1 MTGIGSEFC
10 TTTWP
15 SSTGSRDRVTAVP
28 GDSTSR
34 SVDEAVLSLGVD
46 LRPDGRLERLAA
58 AARDLAGARYAAVGI
73 PDDEGEFAQFA
84 TSGLSD
90 EAVAAIGPLP
100 RTHGLLGAIL
110 QEGKA
115 YRSDD
120 IRSDPRFV
128 WWPAAHP
135 RMGPFLGV
143 PVELD
148 GRIIGAFY
156 LADKIDGG
164 CFDDRDQEMIEAFAA
179 RVGLAVENT
188 RLHAEQ
194 LELGVVEER
203 NRLARELHDSVTQTL
218 FTSVLLSETGLTLL
232 GADHPEAAAELRRSQ
247 DLARQALEE
256 MRSMIFELRPP
267 ELASDGLVPALR
279 KHVEILR
286 RVHQVPI
293 RLTVV
298 GERRLRA
305 RTEREVFR
313 IAQEALGN
321 AVRHARPTAVEVSI
335 EMSATRLVVVV
346 SDDGVGFDP
355 SASGLRARHLGI
367 TSMEERAG
375 ALGGTLLVSSV
386 PGGGSSIRAEVP
398 VDS

>member
-1 MTGIGSEFC
+1 
-10 TTTWP
+10 
-15 SSTGSRDRVTAVP
+15 
-28 GDSTSR
+28 
-34 SVDEAVLSLGVD
+34 VLSLGVD
-46 LRPDGRLERLAA
+46 LGAEGRLERLAT
-58 AARDLAGARYAAVGI
+58 AARGLVGARYAAVGV
-73 PDDEGEFAQFA
+73 PDDEGEFAQFV

-110 QEGKA
+110 QDGKA

-135 RMGPFLGV
+135 RMGTFLGV

-148 GRIIGAFY
+148 GRVIGAFY
-156 LADKIDGG
+156 LADKIEGG
-164 CFDDRDQEMIEAFAA
+164 CFDDIDQELIEVFAT
-179 RVGLAVENT
+179 RVALALENV
-188 RLHAEQ
+188 RLLEER

-232 GADHPEAAAELRRSQ
+232 GGEHEEAAAQLRRSQ
-247 DLARQALEE
+247 ELARQALEE

-267 ELASDGLVPALR
+267 ELASEGLVPALR

-286 RVHQVPI
+286 RVHRVPI
-293 RLTVV
+293 RLSAT
-298 GERRLRA
+298 GERRIRP

-313 IAQEALGN
+313 IVQEALGN
-321 AVRHARPTAVEVSI
+321 TVRHAQPTAVDVRV
-335 EMSATRLVVVV
+335 EMTAGRLVVAV

-355 SASGLRARHLGI
+355 SSSALRARHLGL
-367 TSMEERAG
+367 TSMEERAT
-375 ALGGTLLVSSV
+375 ALGGTLVVESAA
-386 PGGGSSIRAEVP
+386 GEGSTIRAEVP
-398 VDS
+398 VDA

>member
-1 MTGIGSEFC
+1 M
-10 TTTWP
+10 
-15 SSTGSRDRVTAVP
+15 P

-34 SVDEAVLSLGVD
+34 SVDDAVLSLGVD
-46 LRPDGRLERLAA
+46 LPPEGRLERLAE
-58 AARDLAGARYAAVGI
+58 AARRLANARYGAIGI

-84 TSGLSD
+84 TSGLTD

-110 QEGKA
+110 QDGKA

-135 RMGPFLGV
+135 RMGTFLGV

-148 GRIIGAFY
+148 GRVIGAFY
-156 LADKIDGG
+156 LADKMDGG
-164 CFDDRDQEMIEAFAA
+164 CFDERDQETVEAFAA
-179 RVGLAVENT
+179 RVALAVENA
-188 RLHAEQ
+188 RLHEER
-194 LELGVVEER
+194 LELGVLEER

-232 GADHPEAAAELRRSQ
+232 GGDHPEAAAELRRSQ
-247 DLARQALEE
+247 ELARQALEE

-279 KHVEILR
+279 KHVDILR

-293 RLTVV
+293 RLIAT

-313 IAQEALGN
+313 IVQEALAN
-321 AVRHARPTAVEVSI
+321 AVRHGRPTTVDVRI
-335 EMSATRLVVVV
+335 EMAPSRLVAVV

-355 SASGLRARHLGI
+355 SAAPLRARHLGL

-375 ALGGTLLVSSV
+375 ALGGTLDVTST
-386 PGGGSSIRAEVP
+386 PGEGTSIRAEVP
-398 VDS
+398 VDR

>member
-1 MTGIGSEFC
+1 
-10 TTTWP
+10 
-15 SSTGSRDRVTAVP
+15 
-28 GDSTSR
+28 
-34 SVDEAVLSLGVD
+34 VLSLGVD
-46 LRPDGRLERLAA
+46 LGADGRLERLAA
-58 AARDLAGARYAAVGI
+58 AARALVGARYAAVGI
-73 PDDEGEFAQFA
+73 PDDEGEFAQFV

-110 QEGKA
+110 QDGKA

-135 RMGPFLGV
+135 PMEPFLGV

-148 GRIIGAFY
+148 GHVIGAFY
-156 LADKIDGG
+156 LADKIAGG
-164 CFDDRDQEMIEAFAA
+164 CFDDLDQEMIEAFAA
-179 RVGLAVENT
+179 RVAVAVENA
-188 RLHAEQ
+188 RLHEER

-232 GADHPEAAAELRRSQ
+232 GGEHPEAVAELRRSQ

-286 RVHQVPI
+286 RVHRVPI
-293 RLTVV
+293 RLTVT

-305 RTEREVFR
+305 RTEREMFR
-313 IAQEALGN
+313 ILQEALGN
-321 AVRHARPTAVEVSI
+321 AVRHARPTSVDVGI
-335 EMSATRLVVVV
+335 EMSASRLVVVV
-346 SDDGVGFDP
+346 RDDGVGFDP
-355 SASGLRARHLGI
+355 SATGVRARHLGL
-367 TSMEERAG
+367 TSMEERAI
-375 ALGGTLLVSSV
+375 ALGGTLLVESV
-386 PGGGSSIRAEVP
+386 PGGGSSVRAEVP
-398 VDS
+398 VDA

>member
-1 MTGIGSEFC
+1 
-10 TTTWP
+10 
-15 SSTGSRDRVTAVP
+15 
-28 GDSTSR
+28 
-34 SVDEAVLSLGVD
+34 VLSLGVD
-46 LRPDGRLERLAA
+46 LGADGRLERLAT
-58 AARDLAGARYAAVGI
+58 AARGLVGARYAAVGV
-73 PDDEGEFAQFA
+73 PDDEGEFAQFV

-110 QEGKA
+110 QDGKA

-135 RMGPFLGV
+135 RMGTFLGV

-148 GRIIGAFY
+148 GRVIGAFY
-156 LADKIDGG
+156 LADKIEGG
-164 CFDDRDQEMIEAFAA
+164 CFDDLDQELIEVFAT
-179 RVGLAVENT
+179 RVALALENV
-188 RLHAEQ
+188 RLLEER

-232 GADHPEAAAELRRSQ
+232 GGEHAEAAAQLRRSQ
-247 DLARQALEE
+247 ELARQALEE

-267 ELASDGLVPALR
+267 ELASEGLVPALR

-286 RVHQVPI
+286 RVHRVPI
-293 RLTVV
+293 RLSAT
-298 GERRLRA
+298 GARRIRP

-321 AVRHARPTAVEVSI
+321 AVRHARPTAVEVSV
-335 EMSATRLVVVV
+335 EVTAGRLVVAVR
-346 SDDGVGFDP
+346 DDGVGFEP
-355 SASGLRARHLGI
+355 SSSGLRARHLGL
-367 TSMEERAG
+367 TSMEERAS
-375 ALGGTLLVSSV
+375 ALGGTLAVESA
-386 PGGGSSIRAEVP
+386 PGEGSTIRAEVP
-398 VDS
+398 VDA

>member
-1 MTGIGSEFC
+1 
-10 TTTWP
+10 
-15 SSTGSRDRVTAVP
+15 
-28 GDSTSR
+28 
-34 SVDEAVLSLGVD
+34 VLSLGVD
-46 LRPDGRLERLAA
+46 LGADGRLERLAA
-58 AARDLAGARYAAVGI
+58 AARGLVGACYAAVGI

-110 QEGKA
+110 QDGKA

-120 IRSDPRFV
+120 IRSDPRFE

-135 RMGPFLGV
+135 RMGTFLGV

-148 GRIIGAFY
+148 GRVIGAFY
-156 LADKIDGG
+156 LADKTEGG
-164 CFDDRDQEMIEAFAA
+164 CFDNLDQEMIEAFAA
-179 RVGLAVENT
+179 RVALAVENA
-188 RLHAEQ
+188 RLHEER

-247 DLARQALEE
+247 ELARQALEE

-267 ELASDGLVPALR
+267 ELDSDGLVPALR

-286 RVHQVPI
+286 RVHRVPI
-293 RLTVV
+293 RLTAT
-298 GERRLRA
+298 GERRLRG

-313 IAQEALGN
+313 IVQEALGN
-321 AVRHARPTAVEVSI
+321 AVRHARPTAVDVSI
-335 EMSATRLVVVV
+335 EMSASRLTVVV

-355 SASGLRARHLGI
+355 SASGLRARHLGL

-375 ALGGTLLVSSV
+375 ALGGTLLVESV
-386 PGGGSSIRAEVP
+386 PGGGSSVRAEVP
-398 VDS
+398 VDA

>member
-1 MTGIGSEFC
+1 
-10 TTTWP
+10 
-15 SSTGSRDRVTAVP
+15 
-28 GDSTSR
+28 
-34 SVDEAVLSLGVD
+34 VLSLGVD
-46 LRPDGRLERLAA
+46 LGPEGRLERLAE
-58 AARDLAGARYAAVGI
+58 AARRLANARYGAVGI
-73 PDDEGEFAQFA
+73 PDDEGEFAQFV

-90 EAVAAIGPLP
+90 EAAAAIGPLP

-110 QEGKA
+110 QDGKA

-148 GRIIGAFY
+148 GRVIGAFY
-156 LADKIDGG
+156 LADKRDGG
-164 CFDDRDQEMIEAFAA
+164 FFDERDQQTIEAFAS
-179 RVGLAVENT
+179 RVALAVENA
-188 RLHAEQ
+188 RLHEER
-194 LELGVVEER
+194 LELGVIEER

-232 GADHPEAAAELRRSQ
+232 GGDHPEAASELRRSQ
-247 DLARQALEE
+247 ELARQALEE

-267 ELASDGLVPALR
+267 ELAGDGLVPALG

-286 RVHQVPI
+286 RVHRVPI
-293 RLTVV
+293 RLTATR
-298 GERRLRA
+298 ERRLRA

-313 IAQEALGN
+313 IVQEALAN
-321 AVRHARPTAVEVSI
+321 AVRHARPTTVDVRVEMAAS
-335 EMSATRLVVVV
+335 RLAVVV

-355 SASGLRARHLGI
+355 SASSLRARHLGL
-367 TSMEERAG
+367 TSMEERAS
-375 ALGGTLLVSSV
+375 ALGGTLEVTSA
-386 PGGGSSIRAEVP
+386 PGEGTAVRIEVP
-398 VDS
+398 VDA

>member
-1 MTGIGSEFC
+1 
-10 TTTWP
+10 
-15 SSTGSRDRVTAVP
+15 VP
-28 GDSTSR
+28 ADFTSR
-34 SVDEAVLSLGVD
+34 SVDGAVLSLGVD
-46 LRPDGRLERLAA
+46 LGADGRLERLAA
-58 AARDLAGARYAAVGI
+58 AARGLVGARYAAVGI
-73 PDDEGEFAQFA
+73 PDDEGEFAQFV

-110 QEGKA
+110 QDGKS

-120 IRSDPRFV
+120 IRSDQRFV
-128 WWPAAHP
+128 WWPATHP
-135 RMGPFLGV
+135 QMGTFLGV

-148 GRIIGAFY
+148 GRVIGAFY
-156 LADKIDGG
+156 LADKTGGG
-164 CFDDRDQEMIEAFAA
+164 CFDALDQEMIETFAA
-179 RVGLAVENT
+179 RVALAVENA
-188 RLHAEQ
+188 RLHEER

-232 GADHPEAAAELRRSQ
+232 GGDHPEAAAELRRSQ
-247 DLARQALEE
+247 ELARQALEE

-279 KHVEILR
+279 KHVEILQ
-286 RVHQVPI
+286 RVHRVPI
-293 RLTVV
+293 RLTAT
-298 GERRLRA
+298 GERRLRG
-305 RTEREVFR
+305 RTEREAFR
-313 IAQEALGN
+313 IVQEALAN
-321 AVRHARPTAVEVSI
+321 AVRHARPTAVDVSI
-335 EMSATRLVVVV
+335 EISASRLTVVV

-355 SASGLRARHLGI
+355 SASGLRARHLGL

-375 ALGGTLLVSSV
+375 ALGGTLLVESA

-398 VDS
+398 VDA

>member
-1 MTGIGSEFC
+1 M
-10 TTTWP
+10 
-15 SSTGSRDRVTAVP
+15 R
-28 GDSTSR
+28 GDSRSR

-46 LRPDGRLERLAA
+46 IGAEGRLERLAV
-58 AARDLAGARYAAVGI
+58 AARRLVGSQYAAVGI
-73 PDDEGEFAQFA
+73 PDDEGEFAQFV

-110 QEGKA
+110 QDGKA

-135 RMGPFLGV
+135 RMGTFLGV
-143 PVELD
+143 PVELE
-148 GRIIGAFY
+148 GRVIGAFY

-164 CFDDRDQEMIEAFAA
+164 CFDDLDQELIEAFAA
-179 RVGLAVENT
+179 RVALALENV
-188 RLHAEQ
+188 RLHEER

-232 GADHPEAAAELRRSQ
+232 GGEHAEAAAQLRRSQ
-247 DLARQALEE
+247 ELARQALEE

-267 ELASDGLVPALR
+267 ELASDGLVPAIR

-286 RVHQVPI
+286 RVHRVPI
-293 RLTVV
+293 RITAT
-298 GERRLRA
+298 GDRRIRP
-305 RTEREVFR
+305 RTEREAFR
-313 IAQEALGN
+313 IVQEALGN
-321 AVRHARPTAVEVSI
+321 AVRHARPTAVDVRV
-335 EMSATRLVVVV
+335 EMTAAQLVVTV

-355 SASGLRARHLGI
+355 SSSGLRARHLGL
-367 TSMEERAG
+367 TSMEERAS
-375 ALGGTLLVSSV
+375 ALGGNLIVESA
-386 PGGGSSIRAEVP
+386 PGEGSTIRAEVP
-398 VDS
+398 VDA

>member
-1 MTGIGSEFC
+1 
-10 TTTWP
+10 
-15 SSTGSRDRVTAVP
+15 VT

-34 SVDEAVLSLGVD
+34 SLDDAALSLGLD
-46 LRPDGRLERLAA
+46 LGAEGRLERLADM
-58 AARDLAGARYAAVGI
+58 ARRLVQARYGAVGI
-73 PDDEGEFAQFA
+73 PDDEGEFAQFV

-90 EAVAAIGPLP
+90 EAAAAIGPLP

-110 QEGKA
+110 HDGKA

-128 WWPAAHP
+128 WWPATHP
-135 RMGPFLGV
+135 RMGTFLGV

-148 GRIIGAFY
+148 GRVIGAFY
-156 LADKIDGG
+156 LADKTDGG
-164 CFDDRDQEMIEAFAA
+164 CFDDHDQETIEAFAA
-179 RVGLAVENT
+179 RVALAVENA
-188 RLHAEQ
+188 RLQEER

-232 GADHPEAAAELRRSQ
+232 GGEHPEAAAELRRSQ
-247 DLARQALEE
+247 ELARQALEE

-267 ELASDGLVPALR
+267 ELASDGLLPAVR

-286 RVHQVPI
+286 RVHGVRI
-293 RLTVV
+293 RLRAT
-298 GERRLRA
+298 GERRLRG

-313 IAQEALGN
+313 ILQEALAN
-321 AVRHARPTAVEVSI
+321 AVRHARPTTVDVGVDMAPG
-335 EMSATRLVVVV
+335 RLVVVV

-355 SASGLRARHLGI
+355 SASALRARHLGL
-367 TSMEERAG
+367 TSMDERAA
-375 ALGGTLLVSSV
+375 ALGGRLQVTSA
-386 PGGGSSIRAEVP
+386 PGRGTSIRAEVP
-398 VDS
+398 VDA